1 MLKKVINKITK
12 NIFPLKAKKYKNIY
26 LPYSRSN
33 EALINDNDY
42 IDSAINQVKSLERYY
57 KINTETKILDFGCGQ
72 GRFANG
78 LITTN
83 KSFKAYL
90 GIDTDLIS
98 IKWCNKWI
106 KNNREDISFLHLNA
120 HNERY
125 NPNADERLSFP
136 IKPNSYQI
144 AFLNSVFSHMLVEDV
159 KFYLNELYKVLSND
173 GLLYLTAFIDNDVK
187 NVEEN
192 PKNYLDKK
200 NHGALHRVRYEK
212 HFFLKLLNNAG
223 FTIEHYKYQ
232 GINRTKQSE
241 IIAKK
246 LL

>member
-1 MLKKVINKITK
+1 MLKKVINKIIK

-26 LPYSRSN
+26 LPYGRSN

-42 IDSAINQVKSLERYY
+42 IDSAIDQVKSLEQHY

-78 LITTN
+78 LIITN
-83 KSFKAYL
+83 KKFKTYL
-90 GIDTDLIS
+90 GIDTDFIS

-106 KNNREDISFLHLNA
+106 KNNREGLSFLHLDA

-125 NPNADERLSFP
+125 NPKADGRLSFP
-136 IKPNSYQI
+136 IKPNTFHI
-144 AFLNSVFSHMLVEDV
+144 AFLNSVFSHMLVDDI
-159 KFYLNELYKVLSND
+159 KFYLDELYKVLLND
-173 GLLYLTAFIDNDVK
+173 ALLYLTAFIGDDVD

-192 PKNYLDKK
+192 PKNYLGKK

-212 HFFLKLLNNAG
+212 HFFFKLLNNAG
-223 FTIEHYKYQ
+223 FTLEHYKYQ
-232 GINRTKQSE
+232 AINRTKQSE
-241 IIAKK
+241 IIARK
-246 LL
+246 L